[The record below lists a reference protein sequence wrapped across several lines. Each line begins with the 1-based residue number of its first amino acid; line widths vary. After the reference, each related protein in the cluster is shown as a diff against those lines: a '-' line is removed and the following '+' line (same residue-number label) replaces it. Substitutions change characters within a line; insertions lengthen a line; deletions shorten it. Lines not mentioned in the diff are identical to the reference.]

1 MKNRIKNPMAL
12 QKNFDLVE
20 YAVHTM
26 TVQHLSAIADSLQT
40 HSSGKTSHKFRRQVE
55 AKTPTRE
62 LVC

>member
-1 MKNRIKNPMAL
+1 MAL